1 MRPRGNASFLFSC
14 GKLAGGCNPELW
26 CLSVATT
33 AFVVLA
39 DSKRNRYTSIFWGG
53 DMTRFLGSL
62 AGIALALLLSV
73 PASAQGPAGV
83 DQGSSAVAP
92 SQSAEDK
99 EGRNSLSPA
108 KPTDDQEALR
118 LLRLKAEQGDAEA
131 EFSLGGAYWLG
142 QGVPKNK
149 KEAVRWFRRAAEQ
162 GNAKAQFNLGVASY
176 LGRGVPKNYKEAA
189 HWLRRA
195 ADQGDA
201 QAQFNLG
208 LSYAAGA
215 GVPQNYVFAYQWFNL
230 AAAGNDGEVAAK
242 AARERD
248 ELASH
253 MTPEQIAKGQR
264 LFRQFRPHSGDKAPA
279 PE

>member
-1 MRPRGNASFLFSC
+1 
-14 GKLAGGCNPELW
+14 
-26 CLSVATT
+26 
-33 AFVVLA
+33 
-39 DSKRNRYTSIFWGG
+39 
-53 DMTRFLGSL
+53 MTRFLGSL
-62 AGIALALLLSV
+62 TGMVLAAALLL
-73 PASAQGPAGV
+73 PAQASAQGPAGV
-83 DQGSSAVAP
+83 DQGSSVGAP
-92 SQSAEDK
+92 ARSAEDTQ
-99 EGRNSLSPA
+99 GRKSLSPA
-108 KPTDDQEALR
+108 DAGDDKETAR

-131 EFSLGGAYWLG
+131 QFHLGGLYWLG
-142 QGVPKNK
+142 QGVPKDE
-149 KEAVRWFRRAAEQ
+149 KEAVRWFRRAAAQ
-162 GNAKAQFNLGVASY
+162 GNAKAQFNLGIASY
-176 LGRGVPKNYKEAA
+176 LGEGTPKNDKEAAHWFRRAAEQGDAQAQYNLGLAYFFGRGVPKNYKEAA